1 MDTTGRE
8 LIAAAV
14 HSAAMLVLRQLGHGA
29 RQSSTS
35 FSVLALL
42 EREGPTRIS
51 ALAVAAGLSQPA
63 MTGLVGRLHQV
74 GLVMR
79 FSDPCDRRATLVDI
93 TVSGRE
99 RRAQAERVVRD
110 RVIELLDA
118 LPLEDQVT
126 LSSAMRVAFP
136 LIERLAQ
143 LPAQHPSPP
152 NHFPW
157 MR

>member
-1 MDTTGRE
+1 
-8 LIAAAV
+8 V
-14 HSAAMLVLRQLGHGA
+14 HSAATLVLRQVGHRA

-35 FSVLALL
+35 VSVLALL
-42 EREGPTRIS
+42 ENEGPTRIS
-51 ALAVAAGLSQPA
+51 ALAATAGLSQPA
-63 MTGLVGRLHQV
+63 MTGLVGRLHEE

-79 FSDPCDRRATLVDI
+79 FSDPYDGRATLIDI
-93 TVSGRE
+93 TPSGRE
-99 RRAQAERVVRD
+99 RRAQVERVVRD

-118 LPLEDQVT
+118 LGREDQVT

-152 NHFPW
+152 NHVPLK
-157 MR
+157 R

>member
-1 MDTTGRE
+1 M
-8 LIAAAV
+8 
-14 HSAAMLVLRQLGHGA
+14 
-29 RQSSTS
+29 
-35 FSVLALL
+35 
-42 EREGPTRIS
+42 
-51 ALAVAAGLSQPA
+51 
-63 MTGLVGRLHQV
+63 RL
-74 GLVMR
+74 
-79 FSDPCDRRATLVDI
+79 SDPCDRRATLVDI